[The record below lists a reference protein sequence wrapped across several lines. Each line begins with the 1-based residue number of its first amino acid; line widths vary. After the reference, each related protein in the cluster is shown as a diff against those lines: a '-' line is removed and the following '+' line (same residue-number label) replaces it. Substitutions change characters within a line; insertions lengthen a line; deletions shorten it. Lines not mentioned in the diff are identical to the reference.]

1 MVFIYRE
8 GRCRITTFPI
18 SKKSPIFHLTGVQ
31 YGRFFLYDFIF
42 HIYKLCIPWQPYQ
55 LNGSN
60 GAVTLFGNN
69 DLGNI
74 LFSVSL

>member
-1 MVFIYRE
+1 MVFYLPGMPLQSYYFPDKQKISHISPD
-8 GRCRITTFPI
+8 RCPI
-18 SKKSPIFHLTGVQ
+18 RKIL
-31 YGRFFLYDFIF
+31 LYDFIF